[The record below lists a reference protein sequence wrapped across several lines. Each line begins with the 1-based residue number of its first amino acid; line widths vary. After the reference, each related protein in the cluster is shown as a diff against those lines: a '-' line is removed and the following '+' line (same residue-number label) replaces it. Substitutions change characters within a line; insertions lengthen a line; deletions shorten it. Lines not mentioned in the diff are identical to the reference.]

1 MFLKDTEQNHALE
14 ALKAR
19 AGTVLS
25 EFNAIQDNLL
35 TITNNLDR
43 NKKMIAALEA
53 ENNELQSNIDNM
65 TSTSDGEIDF
75 SHFDEYSDKINSNS
89 RKIAAIRR
97 AVEKTEIIKE

>member
-43 NKKMIAALEA
+43 NKKM
-53 ENNELQSNIDNM
+53 M
-65 TSTSDGEIDF
+65 
-75 SHFDEYSDKINSNS
+75 
-89 RKIAAIRR
+89 RP
-97 AVEKTEIIKE
+97 